1 VETRSYVALLRGVNV
16 AGRTVASNTLR
27 LAVQALGHQDV
38 TTYIQSGNV
47 VFRTPRD
54 DLERLAD
61 EIRLAVAD
69 VAGHRVTVIL
79 RTAQQLAAVVG
90 SNPFAEACQ
99 ARALYV
105 TFLEEPPDRDRVQ
118 AISPAPRCPMSSGR
132 PARRSSCTVQGL
144 RPVGAHQRL
153 L

>member
-54 DLERLAD
+54 DRERLVD
-61 EIRLAVAD
+61 
-69 VAGHRVTVIL
+69 
-79 RTAQQLAAVVG
+79 
-90 SNPFAEACQ
+90 
-99 ARALYV
+99 
-105 TFLEEPPDRDRVQ
+105 PPTHVPN
-118 AISPAPRCPMSSGR
+118 A
-132 PARRSSCTVQGL
+132 
-144 RPVGAHQRL
+144 
-153 L
+153 